1 VPQRQAGSELPRP
14 TMRVQ
19 IYMGNSAE
27 HPGVLSL
34 YRHRSRHRKWVQV
47 PSAPPACAPTP
58 PAPLPR
64 ARQGPRP
71 DAACPISTG

>member
-1 VPQRQAGSELPRP
+1 MPRP